1 MGQGRVSAP
10 VGCGLVRA
18 RRGAR
23 GSRACA
29 AGVALSW
36 RLTGLE
42 ASAGAGSLV
51 GSAGE
56 ESVFSTTG
64 TSATGAAAVSVSAEL
79 RAMASGVGSGAVR
92 SDSGLSGKKLVK
104 SSALRAKTRAPC
116 ARGGRPRRRGRRARA
131 ARARRLHRYE
141 ILAHSFGMGEISIEH
156 SLYTVARHTHSVLEL
171 SCWLWRSIHCTTGTY
186 HRLTTTSHRRC
197 PRAPSRSS

>member
-1 MGQGRVSAP
+1 MSGVCGRGRCALHGTGP
-10 VGCGLVRA
+10 YERA
-18 RRGAR
+18 RWLRAGARAARGA
-23 GSRACA
+23 GIEGLHA

-79 RAMASGVGSGAVR
+79 MAMASGVGSGAVR
-92 SDSGLSGKKLVK
+92 
-104 SSALRAKTRAPC
+104 
-116 ARGGRPRRRGRRARA
+116 
-131 ARARRLHRYE
+131 
-141 ILAHSFGMGEISIEH
+141 
-156 SLYTVARHTHSVLEL
+156 
-171 SCWLWRSIHCTTGTY
+171 
-186 HRLTTTSHRRC
+186 
-197 PRAPSRSS
+197 